1 MRRPFFYATKNTWY
15 VWDGDSKVSLGVRGE
30 ENKTE
35 AMEAWHR
42 IMANGKAVPE
52 ARADSPTVAEVI
64 DAFLADAKERVS
76 RGTLRNYTAFL
87 TPFKERHGKAKADR
101 LTPPQA
107 ETYSRKPTWNGTH
120 RGDFLTTLASAFRL
134 AEQTGLL
141 ASNPLR
147 HLRKPCRSVRTAL
160 PLISAD
166 EHARLL
172 KAATPA
178 FRPFLEVLHMTG
190 ARPSEVATITAEN
203 FDAEAAV
210 VRLSEHKTAHKGKE
224 RILFLLPKAVAI
236 LRKQAKRYGSG
247 YLFRNRHGTK
257 FTKNAIGLVM
267 RRLRKRAGI
276 GHATAYAYRH
286 SFATD
291 ALSNG
296 VPDAQVAE
304 LLGHSGTAMLHKHYA
319 HLGAKARVLRE
330 ALGRVR

>member
-1 MRRPFFYATKNTWY
+1 MRQPFFYAAKNTWY
-15 VWDGDSKVSLGVRGE
+15 FWDGSSKISLGVRGQ
-30 ENKTE
+30 ENKSE
-35 AMEAWHR
+35 AMDAWHR
-42 IMANGKAVPE
+42 IMANGRPVAE
-52 ARADSPTVAEVI
+52 ARADTPTVAEVI

-87 TPFKERHGKAKADR
+87 TPLTERHGKVKADR
-101 LTPPQA
+101 LTPAQA

-120 RGDFLTTLASAFRL
+120 RGDFLTTLTSAFRW

-147 HLRKPCRSVRTAL
+147 HLRKPCRSVRTTL

-166 EHARLL
+166 EHARLCE
-172 KAATPA
+172 AATPA
-178 FRPFLEVLHMTG
+178 FRRFLQVLHMTG
-190 ARPSEVATITAEN
+190 ARPSEVASITAEN

-210 VRLSEHKTAHKGKE
+210 VCLSEHKTAHKGKQRVLYLSPE
-224 RILFLLPKAVAI
+224 AVAI
-236 LRKQAKRYGSG
+236 LREQAERYDSG

-267 RRLRKRAGI
+267 RRLRKRAAI
-276 GHATAYAYRH
+276 GHATAYCYRH

-291 ALSNG
+291 ALANG
-296 VPDAQVAE
+296 VPDAQVAA

-319 HLGAKARVLRE
+319 HLGAKARALRE